1 MRFLLG
7 WTIKLSFAGLIY
19 MGVTGGFGDIT
30 VPDTVMGYKVPD
42 GVKRQLESA
51 NKIKELGAD
60 TNSGFKKIGDSFGR

>member
-7 WTIKLSFAGLIY
+7 WALKISCAGLIY
-19 MGVTGGFGDIT
+19 FGVTGGFGDIK

-42 GVKRQLESA
+42 SVKRQLESA

-60 TNSGFKKIGDSFGR
+60 TTSGFKKIADSFGR